1 MSALLWVFL
10 LLLRMLWMG
19 RCLPSKQK
27 WCRTTSVPRF
37 GHSHPGFGSGCFA
50 EGLTCSAVMPWGKR
64 GAQALLWGS
73 HPNVGLQRARSEPR
87 GAVLEETWQGN
98 GLGGED
104 VVLFENLLKN
114 AIQEAIL
121 NTYICLNATATFPLI
136 YYESPK

>member
-1 MSALLWVFL
+1 M
-10 LLLRMLWMG
+10 
-19 RCLPSKQK
+19 
-27 WCRTTSVPRF
+27 
-37 GHSHPGFGSGCFA
+37 
-50 EGLTCSAVMPWGKR
+50 
-64 GAQALLWGS
+64 
-73 HPNVGLQRARSEPR
+73 GLQRARSEPR